1 MRKIIFIVFG
11 IAAII
16 TLIVLSG
23 PEQVMWAF
31 SRIRPESLLTLFS
44 LQLATLAASSWIW
57 HFLLNKKASIS
68 YPAVFTI
75 NQAASLV
82 ESLTPSVKLGGEAA
96 KIYLFRKQA
105 RQSYEEVTGTLLIH
119 KFLTM
124 SPFVLLCLLISIP
137 GLYLSDIPISFHVPM
152 GISVV
157 LCIGLGIICYK
168 QPGSI
173 SRTLQSK
180 NNTPK
185 FNFLTIITNGHL
197 KNFVHR
203 SASFINQARTSAST
217 LLSLRETLILLSVSM
232 GIWFLYPVKVYLA
245 SIFLGYEVSFMI
257 IALATLF
264 AYMISMLPLLPGGLG
279 TYEGGMTALLTFGG
293 LSPAEGLSV
302 ALLTRLTTFWFPLG
316 LSALCSLA
324 LFRQDNLFK
333 KNPADDRSVQLVPQ
347 GQ

>member
-1 MRKIIFIVFG
+1 MRKFIFISSG
-11 IAAII
+11 IAAIVV
-16 TLIVLSG
+16 LIIFSG
-23 PEQVMWAF
+23 PEQLKLTF
-31 SRIRPESLLTLFS
+31 SGLSPDSFLILFS
-44 LQLATLAASSWIW
+44 LQLATIAAGSWIW
-57 HFLLNKKASIS
+57 HFLLSKKARIS
-68 YPAVFTI
+68 YFNVFVI

-96 KIYLFRKQA
+96 KIYLFRKQTQ
-105 RQSYEEVTGTLLIH
+105 QSCEHLTGTLLVH

-124 SPFVLLCLLISIP
+124 SPFVLLCILLWVP
-137 GLYLSDIPISFHVPM
+137 AFYFFDLPMSFHISM
-152 GISVV
+152 GTSVF
-157 LCIGLGIICYK
+157 LCIGLGIVCYRRPCPTQRPLSQDHVK
-168 QPGSI
+168 GS
-173 SRTLQSK
+173 
-180 NNTPK
+180 
-185 FNFLTIITNGHL
+185 NF
-197 KNFVHR
+197 
-203 SASFINQARTSAST
+203 SFIEKSKEYFRNILYRSTLFIHQARTSALT
-217 LLSLRETLILLSVSM
+217 LLSLRETLILFSVSLS
-232 GIWFLYPVKVYLA
+232 IWFFYPVKVYLA
-245 SIFLGYEVSFMI
+245 IQFLGYEVSFMI